1 MVLFR
6 WFKQILFGSRAAN
19 LPKERGAQRDWI
31 NAANRHWQLRWH
43 DLFDVDGDLIA
54 AGEFDRPHPL
64 PGEVNCDFRLIFGLP
79 RATSKTRQECFAL
92 FPSGPEMHRR
102 FQEFLS
108 SKPVALSETE
118 ARERLT
124 RVVALIEE
132 IGPNEDVDLSKVRV
146 VDRDTEGGLG
156 ELCNTDDFTV
166 LLEKNLLPNYPV
178 EELTKI
184 AAEFFLTEPLYAAA
198 GNFYQVSNWVTAAM
212 TGGLTDKLQS
222 ELYKLWAGGW
232 QVALGPDGV
241 ILASR
246 KI

>member
-6 WFKQILFGSRAAN
+6 WFKRKLFGSRSSD
-19 LPKERGAQRDWI
+19 LPKERGAQNEWI
-31 NAANRHWQLRWH
+31 NAANRNWQLRWH
-43 DLFDVDGDLIA
+43 DLFDVDSDLTA
-54 AGEFDRPHPL
+54 SGEFERPHLL
-64 PGEVNCDFRLIFGLP
+64 PDEIDCDFRLIFGLSC
-79 RATSKTRQECFAL
+79 ATFKTRQECFAL
-92 FPSGPEMHRR
+92 FPAGQEMHRR

-108 SKPVALSETE
+108 SKLVALSEAE

-156 ELCNTDDFTV
+156 ELCNTDDITV
-166 LLEKNLLPNYPV
+166 LLEKNLLPTFPV

-184 AAEFFLTEPLYAAA
+184 AAQFFLTEVLYAAA

-212 TGGLTDKLQS
+212 TDGLTDKLQT
-222 ELYKLWAGGW
+222 ELYELWAGGW
-232 QVALGPDGV
+232 QVALGSDGV
-241 ILASR
+241 LLASR